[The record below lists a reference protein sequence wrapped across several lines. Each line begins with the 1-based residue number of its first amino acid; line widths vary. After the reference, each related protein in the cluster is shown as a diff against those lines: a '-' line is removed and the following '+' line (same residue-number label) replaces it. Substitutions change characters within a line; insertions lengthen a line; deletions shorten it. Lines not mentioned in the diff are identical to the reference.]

1 MSSKSHPKRDKVIG
15 GIKNILSRTK
25 DDFKSGSQELRSE
38 FKDLLQTA
46 KASAKTVAKRA
57 SKSRTVSD
65 YSHINYNAG
74 GKILAHFQ
82 QQWAEM
88 HESTAENSVLATS
101 LNRKLQEL
109 AKTCKDRHN
118 TVEEF
123 YREFQGLPALLKSVE
138 QARENVAEIG
148 TTIEKVEQS
157 LNELEYSCALLEN
170 ARKKGV
176 MRVRHE
182 GFIQEK
188 EEEVGKLQKQVNAEK
203 ELIDQKNE
211 EINMGSARERQQ
223 TFEDMFNQQVTEY
236 KSKGRLERP
245 ISMGSDTIVFERLG
259 DIEIDDVDGKQS
271 LSEFLDDVTSKNG
284 DDESVNTNVSPPSLT
299 DEEKPSV
306 FNVDETPDN
315 VATEIPDNDI
325 NEIPD
330 NDINEAPDND
340 APKDN

>member
-1 MSSKSHPKRDKVIG
+1 MSAKSHPKRDKVIG

-38 FKDLLQTA
+38 FKELLQTA
-46 KASAKTVAKRA
+46 KTSAKTVAKKA
-57 SKSRTVSD
+57 SKNRTVSD

-82 QQWAEM
+82 EQWAEM

-109 AKTCKDRHN
+109 AKTCKDRHK

-138 QARENVAEIG
+138 QARESVAEIG

-176 MRVRHE
+176 MRVRYE

-188 EEEVGKLQKQVNAEK
+188 EEEVGKLQKQVDAEK
-203 ELIDQKNE
+203 ELIDQKYD

-223 TFEDMFNQQVTEY
+223 TFEDMFKQQVTEY

-271 LSEFLDDVTSKNG
+271 LSEFLDDVTSNN
-284 DDESVNTNVSPPSLT
+284 DDNESVNNNVSPSSPA
-299 DEEKPSV
+299 DEEKTNI
-306 FNVDETPDN
+306 FNV
-315 VATEIPDNDI
+315 
-325 NEIPD
+325 NES
-330 NDINEAPDND
+330 PDND
-340 APKDN
+340 ATEMADNDVNETHDNDATENK